1 MAAEKLTK
9 RVIDALKAPEP
20 SKVGVKVRESF
31 VWDRELRGFGV
42 QVMPSG
48 LKSFV
53 VQYRTPEGRPRRVV
67 FGRYGLM
74 TVEEARKL
82 AHEKLVAVSKGV
94 DPVAE
99 EAKAAGLLTVT
110 EICDWYLAEAKAGR
124 ILGRRRRPIK
134 ASTLAMDRSRIE
146 SHIKPLLGRRQIGAL
161 KLGDI
166 EAAQADIASGK
177 TAKPRAGSRGGATT
191 GGEGVA
197 ARTLSTLHAI
207 FEHAVRVGLI
217 QANPAKGVR
226 RLAST
231 PRERRLSRSEIE
243 RLGKTLRTA
252 AESGEHPTGLA
263 AIRFLLLTGFR
274 RMEGLGLERSWLDE
288 EDGAIRFPDTKSG
301 AQTRVIGQAAV
312 DLLLAQPKTKSPFF
326 FPADWG
332 EGHFIGLV
340 RVLDRVC
347 AMARLEDV
355 TPHTLRHTF
364 ASVAGDLGFSE
375 LTIAALLGHAARGVT
390 QRYIHIDEALIMTA
404 DRVASEIADLL
415 DGRAPAPRLRGRRAD
430 PAERGPD
437 AVGSES

>member
-415 DGRAPAPRLRGRRAD
+415 DGRAPAPRIRGRRAD
-430 PAERGPD
+430 PAERGPE

>member
-1 MAAEKLTK
+1 MAGEKLTK
-9 RVIDALKAPEP
+9 RFIDALKAPEP

-53 VQYRTPEGRPRRVV
+53 IQYRTPEGRNRRAVI
-67 FGRYGLM
+67 GRYGLM
-74 TVEEARKL
+74 TVEKARVL
-82 AHEKLVAVSKGV
+82 AHEKLVAVSKGI
-94 DPVAE
+94 DPIAE
-99 EAKAAGLLTVT
+99 EAKAAGLMTVA
-110 EICDWYLAEAKAGR
+110 EICDWYIAEAKAGR

-134 ASTLAMDRSRIE
+134 ASTLTMDKSRIE
-146 SHIKPLLGRRQIGAL
+146 SHIKPLLGRRQVGSL

-166 EAAQADIASGK
+166 EGAQADIAAGK
-177 TAKPRAGSRGGATT
+177 TSKARVGSRGGATT

-197 ARTLSTLHAI
+197 ARTISTLHSI
-207 FEHAVRVGLI
+207 FEHAVRLGQI
-217 QANPAKGVR
+217 EANPAKGVR
-226 RLAST
+226 KLAAA

-243 RLGKTLRTA
+243 RLGKTLRTT
-252 AESGEHPTGLA
+252 AEEGEHPTGLA

-274 RMEGLGLERSWLDE
+274 RMEALGLERAWLNE
-288 EDGAIRFPDTKSG
+288 EEKAIRFPDTKSG

-312 DLLLAQPKTKSPFF
+312 DLLLDQPTTKSPFF

-332 EGHFIGLV
+332 EGHFVGVV

-347 AMARLEDV
+347 GKAGLADV

-364 ASVAGDLGFSE
+364 ASLAGDLGFSE
-375 LTIAALLGHAARGVT
+375 LTIAALLGHATRGVT
-390 QRYIHIDEALIMTA
+390 QRYIHIDEALRMTA
-404 DRVASEIADLL
+404 DRVAAEMADLL
-415 DGRAPAPRLRGRRAD
+415 DGRAPSPRVRVRRD
-430 PAERGPD
+430 NDSERAVD